1 LVLLYTPCFA
11 YLVSSKLQN
20 ILLNWRQK
28 MAGKNKENS
37 KKKFEEEIA
46 SLLFYLQISPD
57 DADCWRLF
65 EQKLRRFY
73 NRQQRRDNPS

>member
-1 LVLLYTPCFA
+1 MSFV
-11 YLVSSKLQN
+11 KLE
-20 ILLNWRQK
+20 LKK
-28 MAGKNKENS
+28 MAVKNEENS
-37 KKKFEEEIA
+37 KIKSEEEIA

-73 NRQQRRDNPS
+73 NRCQRWDKPS

>member
-1 LVLLYTPCFA
+1 
-11 YLVSSKLQN
+11 
-20 ILLNWRQK
+20 